1 MAGYDNIRGK
11 GNRFSSTNQPKRN
24 GRKPK
29 LYTIAKKT
37 YNISLEEWKEVA
49 MYLMQC
55 TRSEVETIANAN
67 DTPIWVANI
76 CRALYKDAGKGVIT
90 TLQELM
96 DRVYGRSVQRQEVD
110 ANVMGK
116 RPVIVFRDTGGDDAE

>member
-1 MAGYDNIRGK
+1 
-11 GNRFSSTNQPKRN
+11 
-24 GRKPK
+24 
-29 LYTIAKKT
+29 
-37 YNISLEEWKEVA
+37 

-76 CRALYKDAGKGVIT
+76 CRALHKDAGKGVIT